1 MKRIAIIFL
10 LDLLLT
16 LTASAQSLPANP
28 KTPGIDPNSTV
39 VQSYVLSYYVADT
52 LYYREQLRVGSPVT
66 PPASPT
72 RDGYLFTGWS
82 GLPVTMPGYDV
93 SVTASFERHFDVSHL
108 VRLLNFIMQGNATDA
123 DMSLFDINE
132 DGELNVGDVV
142 LAVKNILENDD
153 NE

>member
-39 VQSYVLSYYVADT
+39 VQSYVLSYYVVDT
-52 LYYREQLRVGSPVT
+52 LYYREQLRVGSSVT

-82 GLPVTMPGYDV
+82 GLPVTMPGHDV

-142 LAVKNILENDD
+142 LVVKNILENDD